1 MLFVAYAF
9 VKKNRANNT
18 LCRHW
23 RLIYDF
29 YLDYSKIN
37 RNFAIERIIINL
49 ITRQAYEEI
58 QL

>member
-1 MLFVAYAF
+1 MGCIYAVYF
-9 VKKNRANNT
+9 QSK
-18 LCRHW
+18 
-23 RLIYDF
+23 LIIAF